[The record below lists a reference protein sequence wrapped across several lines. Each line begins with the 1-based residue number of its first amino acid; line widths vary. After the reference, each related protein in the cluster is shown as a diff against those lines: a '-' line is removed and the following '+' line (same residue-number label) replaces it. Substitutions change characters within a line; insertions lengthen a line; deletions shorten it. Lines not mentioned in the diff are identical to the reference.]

1 MILLRPG
8 WLAALP
14 LLALAVLL
22 LRRRGADAGG
32 WEAVM
37 PPAMLAGMMALGH
50 LRCGAG
56 WRRLAPLAGAAA
68 LALGLAGPAL
78 PRADA
83 PVFAQADAVVIAID
97 MSDSVAAGP
106 ALADAQAAAA
116 GLLTQLA
123 GRPVGLILYA
133 NEAYAVAAPTDDPAT
148 LQSQIAVLDAAIM
161 PDEGSHPAAALSLA
175 GQMLAGQML
184 AGLKRADLVL
194 ISDGGG
200 IDAAARAEAA
210 RLAEAGVR
218 ISALTVEG
226 EPSGDPQALRAL
238 ANGAVAEAGRPG
250 AVVAALG
257 GGGLD
262 RDRALVALQYRDL
275 GPWLAALALLPLL
288 MQFRRQA

>member
-8 WLAALP
+8 WLVALP
-14 LLALAVLL
+14 LLALTVLL

-37 PPAMLAGMMALGH
+37 PPAMLAGMTALGH
-50 LRCGAG
+50 LRRGAG
-56 WRRLAPLAGAAA
+56 WRQLAPVAGAAA
-68 LALGLAGPAL
+68 LALGLAGPTL

-83 PVFAQADAVVIAID
+83 PVFAQGDAVVIAID

-116 GLLTQLA
+116 GLLTRLA

-175 GQMLAGQML
+175 GQMLAG
-184 AGLKRADLVL
+184 LKRADLVL

-200 IDAAARAEAA
+200 IDPAARAEAA

-226 EPSGDPQALRAL
+226 EPSGDVPALRAL
-238 ANGAVAEAGRPG
+238 ANGAVAEAGSPG
-250 AVVAALG
+250 AVVAALAG
-257 GGGLD
+257 RGLD

-275 GPWLAALALLPLL
+275 GPWLAALALLPLA